1 MTDKEIQK
9 LISDT
14 VTATVARLKMEGL
27 LRDGSKTAYEKT
39 EALLRQYPELREVSD
54 PYAKRLV
61 AEIDACLADAA
72 DDPYVDLIRLY
83 YFAGNTNVT
92 CAKLLPCEERTARR
106 NRKALVE
113 RFSVRLASEEF
124 IRELLL

>member
-1 MTDKEIQK
+1 MKDAEIQK

-14 VTATVARLKMEGL
+14 VTATVAKLKMEGL
-27 LRDGSKTAYEKT
+27 LRDGSKSAYEKT
-39 EALLRQYPELREVSD
+39 ETLLRQYPDLLEVDD
-54 PYAKRLV
+54 PYARRLV
-61 AEIDACLADAA
+61 AEIDACLEDAA